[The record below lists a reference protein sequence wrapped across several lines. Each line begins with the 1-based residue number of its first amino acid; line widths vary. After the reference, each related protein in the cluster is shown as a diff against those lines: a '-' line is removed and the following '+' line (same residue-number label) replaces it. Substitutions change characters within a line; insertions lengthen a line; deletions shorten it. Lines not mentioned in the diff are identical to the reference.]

1 MNVLDQASGNGWH
14 IYNADCIEVMRAMP
28 DSSIDFYV
36 FSPPF
41 ASLYTYSN
49 SDRDMGNCRSDG
61 EFAEHFGAFLLPE
74 MFRALRPG
82 RLMAMHCMLLPSSKT
97 RDGYI
102 GLKDFRGDLI
112 RAAQRA
118 GFIFHSEV
126 TIWKNPVTTMQRT
139 KALGL
144 LHKTIRK
151 DSAQSRTGIAD
162 FLVVMVKPGA
172 NEKPIAHPDDS
183 FPVERWQRYASPV
196 WATTDGEDDEG
207 FLKFRDPRKGDPET
221 ETSGID
227 AGDTLQYMS
236 ARENDDERH
245 ICPLQ
250 LGVIRRAVRLW
261 TAPGDIVCSPFT
273 GIGSE
278 GYVSLQEGRRF
289 VGAEL
294 KASYYSLAER
304 NLRAAEP
311 NAKGQNLELFGR
323 LSA

>member
-1 MNVLDQASGNGWH
+1 MVNVLRQATGNGWVL
-14 IYNADCIEVMRAMP
+14 YNADTVDVCRALP
-28 DSSIDFYV
+28 SESVDFSV

-49 SDRDMGNCRSDG
+49 SDRDMGNSRTDAD
-61 EFAEHFGAFLLPE
+61 FAEHFAHLMPDLY
-74 MFRALRPG
+74 RVLRPG
-82 RLMAMHCMLLPSSKT
+82 RLMAMHCMLLPSSKV

-112 RAAQRA
+112 RIAQRS

-126 TIWKNPVTTMQRT
+126 TIWKNPVTAMQRT
-139 KALGL
+139 KAKGL
-144 LHKTIRK
+144 LHMTIRK

-162 FLVVMVKPGA
+162 YLVIMVKPGTNPA
-172 NEKPIAHPDDS
+172 PVAHTHDE

-196 WATTDGEDDEG
+196 WGTWDDIDDEG
-207 FLKFRDPRKGDPET
+207 FAVFRDPRAGDEEGPA
-221 ETSGID
+221 SGVD
-227 AGDTLQYMS
+227 AGDTLQYMT

-250 LGVIRRAVRLW
+250 LPVIRRAVRLW
-261 TAPGDIVCSPFT
+261 TNPGDVVLSPFA

-278 GYVSLQEGRRF
+278 GYVALKEGRRF

-294 KASYYSLAER
+294 KPGYYDLGEC

-311 NAKGQNLELFGR
+311 DAKGQNMMLL
-323 LSA
+323 AV